1 MSNWIHSYPFIMSSE
16 SFDECWFSTDT
27 EEGASMAA
35 GTMALFI
42 LRYPWCDQLQC
53 CHQLFGQMV
62 MTNGKM
68 PILDVLWCN
77 YLSFNLPWLGLNLH
91 QIVLCEWF
99 VGRTEFGFCH
109 SQWQPISWFA
119 NRPLDQQ
126 RKAQRKVLMPR
137 WTLLFNTIASYL
149 YSIWWALWA

>member
-1 MSNWIHSYPFIMSSE
+1 MSSE